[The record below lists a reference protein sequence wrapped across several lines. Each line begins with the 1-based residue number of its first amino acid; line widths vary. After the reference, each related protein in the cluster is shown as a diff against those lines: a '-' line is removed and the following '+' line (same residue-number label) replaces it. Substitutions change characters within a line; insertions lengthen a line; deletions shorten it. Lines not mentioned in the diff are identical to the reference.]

1 MSIKRGDRL
10 VMTIK
15 GVSEPVVALLDEFD
29 GSVMVRL
36 RGGATAKRSV
46 KTLHADGAAPVVE
59 PTNQVTDDRTDLS
72 AVHATCPV
80 CRETNVTA
88 TVASEDSNLRVLRVR
103 LVCSHAHEWE
113 VELPQPPRTS

>member
-15 GVSEPVVALLDEFD
+15 GVSEPVV
-29 GSVMVRL
+29 G
-36 RGGATAKRSV
+36 
-46 KTLHADGAAPVVE
+46 